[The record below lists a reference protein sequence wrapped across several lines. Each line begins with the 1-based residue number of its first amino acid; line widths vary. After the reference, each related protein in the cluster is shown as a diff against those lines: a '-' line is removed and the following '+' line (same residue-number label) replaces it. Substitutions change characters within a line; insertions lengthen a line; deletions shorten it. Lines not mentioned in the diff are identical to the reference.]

1 MREKV
6 ECANFEEQAILYA
19 VSELP
24 EEERARVE
32 AHARVCAG
40 CAATLA
46 AETHVL
52 EAITARGEAAERLDA
67 SGLLLARCRS
77 ELAEALDDACATPE
91 GWKWR
96 ALLLPAR
103 WTAAFRTTL
112 AFYPAWS
119 AAALLMAGAL
129 AGLSVRAW
137 YRQVS
142 QPLPGQPVMT
152 VSAAPRLS
160 DQDLETM
167 GVEGIRLEPQS
178 GVAAPRVE
186 VQLRS
191 QRPAVVQGTA
201 DDAEVRRVL
210 SYVVEHGERFD
221 PGVRLDSLD
230 VLRTRTADPD
240 IRGVLCVVA
249 QRDSNPAVRLKALE
263 ALQGFGADPRV
274 RQVMLGVLTS
284 DGNSGA
290 RIDALNE
297 LLSAPS
303 ALGVAAL
310 PLDAETMRVLRDR
323 MQNDA
328 NSYVRQRSATALG
341 QLTAAEPGATSAAG
355 SPQR

>member
-1 MREKV
+1 
-6 ECANFEEQAILYA
+6 
-19 VSELP
+19 
-24 EEERARVE
+24 
-32 AHARVCAG
+32 
-40 CAATLA
+40 
-46 AETHVL
+46 
-52 EAITARGEAAERLDA
+52 
-67 SGLLLARCRS
+67 
-77 ELAEALDDACATPE
+77 
-91 GWKWR
+91 
-96 ALLLPAR
+96 
-103 WTAAFRTTL
+103 
-112 AFYPAWS
+112 
-119 AAALLMAGAL
+119 
-129 AGLSVRAW
+129 
-137 YRQVS
+137 
-142 QPLPGQPVMT
+142 
-152 VSAAPRLS
+152 
-160 DQDLETM
+160 M

-274 RQVMLGVLTS
+274 RQVMLGVLTN

-297 LLSAPS
+297 LLAAPS

-341 QLTAAEPGATSAAG
+341 QLTAAEPGATSPAG